1 MDETT
6 IYTIRIKG
14 HLDTKWSEWFE
25 GLQIIHQANGE
36 TMLVGEV
43 VDQASLHG
51 LLAKVRDL
59 GLPLVAVLPTVAT
72 PRADA

>member
-1 MDETT
+1 MDEAT

-14 HLDTKWSEWFE
+14 HLDRKWSEWFD
-25 GLQIIHQANGE
+25 GLQIIHEANGE
-36 TMLVGEV
+36 TRLVGEV

-59 GLPLVAVLPTVAT
+59 GLPLIAVIPTVM
-72 PRADA
+72 PPVVEG